1 MASRVVNYHIGRL
14 KDKNPEVRLKSIEEL
29 RLIGDIAALDPLK
42 EVFETDEDPAV
53 RKAAQEA
60 GRQIFVAHNKKKKS
74 P

>member
-1 MASRVVNYHIGRL
+1 MASRVVSYHIGRL
-14 KDKNPEVRLKSIEEL
+14 KDKNPEVRMRSIEEL

-42 EVFETDEDPAV
+42 EVFETDEDPVV

-74 P
+74 G